1 MSSTASA
8 LSAPMAIGA
17 GSFGGLGSPSE
28 LIGLGLDD
36 ADSSQVLTRAVQLGM
51 TVVDTAH
58 SYAAGAADAM
68 IGSWLA
74 SDPARRNQIAIVA
87 KLGIVQTQGGLD
99 VDLSPDTVKTCAAQT
114 RARLGTDRVDVIMSH
129 APDVR
134 TPIATTLRA
143 FVDLIEGG
151 HADRYGVS
159 NVALADLE
167 AWLVEADAL
176 GVPPPALVEN
186 EYNLLF
192 RDDERHVLPLCAG
205 HGIGYLAASP
215 LAGGLLTGKYRSGS
229 PPPPGSYLAIRPD
242 DRLDGLT
249 ERVDEALARFA
260 AQAAKRGLSAA
271 ALGLA
276 WVAAQPNVAPIVG
289 VRAPAQLAAAADALA
304 AGLSASEAAELGAL
318 FT

>member
-1 MSSTASA
+1 
-8 LSAPMAIGA
+8 MAIGA
-17 GSFGGLGSPSE
+17 GSFGGLGSPPE

-36 ADSSQVLTRAVQLGM
+36 ADSSRVLTRAVELGM

-58 SYAAGAADAM
+58 SYAAGGADAV
-68 IGSWLA
+68 IGAWLA
-74 SDPARRNQIAIVA
+74 SDPARRDQIAIVA
-87 KLGIVQTQGGLD
+87 KLGIVQTQAGLD
-99 VDLSPDTVKTCAAQT
+99 VDLSPDSVKTSAAQT
-114 RARLGTDRVDVIMSH
+114 RARLGTDRVDVVMSH
-129 APDVR
+129 VPDER
-134 TPIATTLRA
+134 TPIAATLRA
-143 FVDLIEGG
+143 FVDLVEAG

-167 AWLVEADAL
+167 AWLVEADRL

-186 EYNLLF
+186 EYNLLC
-192 RDDERHVLPLCAG
+192 RDDEGDVLPLCVA
-205 HGIGYLAASP
+205 HGIRYLAASP

-229 PPPPGSYLAIRPD
+229 PPPPGSYLAIRPG

-249 ERVDEALARFA
+249 ERLGDELARFTTRA
-260 AQAAKRGLSAA
+260 ADRGLSAA

-289 VRAPAQLAAAADALA
+289 VRAPFQLDAAAQALA
-304 AGLSASEAAELGAL
+304 APLSSSEAADLADL

>member
-1 MSSTASA
+1 
-8 LSAPMAIGA
+8 MAIGA

-28 LIGLGLDD
+28 LIGLGLGL
-36 ADSSQVLTRAVQLGM
+36 ADSSRVLTRAVELGI

-68 IGSWLA
+68 IGAWLA
-74 SDPARRNQIAIVA
+74 ADPARRNQIAIVA
-87 KLGIVQTQGGLD
+87 KLGVVQTQDGLD
-99 VDLSPDTVKTCAAQT
+99 VDLAPDNVKTSAAQT

-143 FVDLIEGG
+143 FVDVIEGG
-151 HADRYGVS
+151 RADRYGLS

-167 AWLVEADAL
+167 EWLIEADRL

-186 EYNLLF
+186 EYNLLT
-192 RDDERHVLPLCAG
+192 RNDESHLLPLCVA

-249 ERVDEALARFA
+249 ERLDDALARFTTRA
-260 AQAAKRGLSAA
+260 ADRGLSAA

-289 VRAPAQLAAAADALA
+289 VRAPSQLDAAADALA
-304 AGLSASEAAELGAL
+304 APLSPSEAAEISAV

>member
-1 MSSTASA
+1 
-8 LSAPMAIGA
+8 MAIGA

-36 ADSSQVLTRAVQLGM
+36 VDSSQVLTRAVELGM
-51 TVVDTAH
+51 TAVDTAH

-68 IGSWLA
+68 IGAWLA
-74 SDPARRNQIAIVA
+74 SDPTRRSQVAIVA
-87 KLGIVQTQGGLD
+87 KLGLVQTQNGLD
-99 VDLSPDTVKTCAAQT
+99 VDLSPDNVKACAAQT
-114 RARLGTDRVDVIMSH
+114 RVRLGTDRVDVVMSH

-134 TPIATTLRA
+134 TPISTTLRA

-151 HADRYGVS
+151 HADGYGLS
-159 NVALADLE
+159 NVAQADLE
-167 AWLVEADAL
+167 AWLVEADRL

-186 EYNLLF
+186 EYNLLS
-192 RDDERHVLPLCAG
+192 RDDENHVLPLCVA

-242 DRLDGLT
+242 DRLEGLT
-249 ERVDEALARFA
+249 ERMDDALARFA
-260 AQAAKRGLSAA
+260 ARAANRELSAA

-289 VRAPAQLAAAADALA
+289 VRAPAQLDAAAQALA
-304 AGLSASEAAELGAL
+304 APLSSSEAADLADL